1 MSVEDV
7 FNPANRTETDPR
19 LQKEKASEAAVDA
32 TYWEGKAKA
41 AAAKREYEEE
51 QRRARQADAAEG
63 TAPEAPFTVKGSV
76 NLGDFN
82 LQEQSKQLQ
91 TNIDKIQAD
100 ARTQIDALNQKSE
113 NYRDELHKAQI
124 TMVENSMKAQIDYL
138 ARMIEQGQNHKTPG
152 LMDQIDQISKIAGA
166 LGYAKPEA
174 GGEMPASL
182 RLQILKMEV
191 DAKQADRQFEWDKM
205 ESERT
210 WQLTLKKME
219 HESALRAAEIA
230 NEEKKRNMFISPF
243 ESIGSAI
250 ARGLLD
256 NGGRMAQGAPQI
268 AAQPAQPTGPT
279 AKRKKSLHRLQANTG
294 DAGEIDCP
302 ECGEKVAIAPTARTA
317 VCASCEAQFSIDRI
331 PLPGEEGKQNAG

>member
-1 MSVEDV
+1 MAVEDV

-19 LQKEKASEAAVDA
+19 MQKEKASEAAVDA

-51 QRRARQADAAEG
+51 QRRARQAEAAEG
-63 TAPEAPFTVKGSV
+63 SAPEPPFTVKGSV

-91 TNIDKIQAD
+91 INIDKIQAD
-100 ARTQIDALNQKSE
+100 ARAQIDALNQKSE

-138 ARMIEQGQNHKTPG
+138 ARMIEQGQNKKTPG
-152 LMDQIDQISKIAGA
+152 LMDQIDQISKIAGV

-174 GGEMPASL
+174 GGDMPASL

-191 DAKQADRQFEWDKM
+191 DAKQAERQFEWDKM

-210 WQLTLKKME
+210 WQLSLKKME
-219 HESALRAAEIA
+219 HEAALRQAEIA

-256 NGGRMAQGAPQI
+256 NGGRMGQGAPQP
-268 AAQPAQPTGPT
+268 AAQPAGPAT
-279 AKRKKSLHRLQANTG
+279 KRKKSLHRLQANTG
-294 DAGEIDCP
+294 DAGEIECP

-317 VCASCEAQFSIDRI
+317 VCASCEAQFSIDR
-331 PLPGEEGKQNAG
+331 LAAPGAENAG